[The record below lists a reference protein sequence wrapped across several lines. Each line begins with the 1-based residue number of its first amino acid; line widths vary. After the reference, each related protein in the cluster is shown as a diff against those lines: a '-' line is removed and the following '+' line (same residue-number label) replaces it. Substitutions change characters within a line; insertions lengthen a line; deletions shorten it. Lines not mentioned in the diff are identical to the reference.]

1 MWDLSVSFKC
11 SLYRTLPTGE
21 LAAGSKTNAPAA
33 CFFATFGPPCTKLTQ
48 QYENSAQSQVPGRGF
63 ILANGPA
70 SDYYIG
76 KETVLERR
84 LE

>member
-1 MWDLSVSFKC
+1 M
-11 SLYRTLPTGE
+11 
-21 LAAGSKTNAPAA
+21 
-33 CFFATFGPPCTKLTQ
+33 Q
-48 QYENSAQSQVPGRGF
+48 QYENSSQSQGRTIKPGRRF
-63 ILANGPA
+63 ILADGLA